1 MFNALGQA
9 IGFPVLHWSTRA
21 RPQRCTL
28 DGQYGQLQ
36 PLDCALHAAAL
47 WEAFATDSSGAD
59 WTYLPYGPFSH
70 YDDFYRWL
78 DSVASAEDPLFYCV
92 LDHTGRA
99 CGLASLMRIDP
110 SSGVIEVG
118 HIHFAPSLQ
127 RTRLAT
133 EAMYL
138 LMRYVFAELGYR
150 RYEWKCDALNAPS
163 RQAAQ
168 RLGFRYEGTFRQ
180 AAVYK
185 GRNRD
190 TAWFS
195 IIDRQWPALD
205 SAFQRWLSADNFD
218 RYGQQRQSLSTLTGE
233 SASE

>member
-1 MFNALGQA
+1 MFNALGQP

-28 DGQYGQLQ
+28 HGQYGQLQ
-36 PLDCALHAAAL
+36 PLDCTVHAAAL
-47 WEAFATDSSGAD
+47 WETFAADACGAD

-70 YDDFYRWL
+70 SDDFYRWL
-78 DSVASAEDPLFYCV
+78 DSVAHAQDPLFYCV
-92 LDHTGRA
+92 LDQTGRA

-110 SSGVIEVG
+110 QNGVIEVG

-163 RQAAQ
+163 RHAAQ

-180 AAVYK
+180 ATIYK

-195 IIDRQWPALD
+195 IIDRQWPILER
-205 SAFQRWLSADNFD
+205 AFQRWLSADNFD
-218 RYGQQRQSLSTLTGE
+218 RYGQQQQSLSTLTAE
-233 SASE
+233 SLSE